1 MIYRLN
7 TTGQVHQDLGLL
19 LRARQQRLTNHQHLR
34 LLPTTRTL
42 TPPSDEISH
51 VSSLQ
56 LYLGDERDCD
66 VARQLL
72 ERMLS
77 VTSLSLKLSDS
88 RLDQYLG
95 SKREAAEKVV
105 ARIFGSANS
114 SHPHRKLKRLRI
126 ENMSFNTSGS
136 TLPTVLPLDNLEHLF
151 LFRCGHT
158 DRLCENISHLKL
170 RLKSFCDLRAYGTS
184 HSGAYDTFL
193 KSLQPLHK
201 LRISYNEVKT
211 DKQSACDWSSILPHA
226 DELRCLDLRDSDQ
239 SLPFL
244 AATRG
249 SLTGF
254 LSFCMNASHLQQL
267 SINGPS
273 LREETWDMPRGLD
286 AFLVSQCFQAL
297 YDTMWLT
304 CQYRNVCAISEA

>member
-1 MIYRLN
+1 MIYRLH
-7 TTGQVHQDLGLL
+7 TTGQVHQDIGLL
-19 LRARQQRLTNHQHLR
+19 LRVRQQRLTNHQHLR
-34 LLPTTRTL
+34 LLLAAQAL

-56 LYLGDERDCD
+56 LYLGNEQDCD

-77 VTSLSLKLSDS
+77 VTSLSLKLSNS
-88 RLDQYLG
+88 RLDQTMG
-95 SKREAAEKVV
+95 GKGDVAQRVV
-105 ARIFGSANS
+105 AKIFGSAKP
-114 SHPHRKLKRLRI
+114 SHPHLKLKRLRI
-126 ENMSFNTSGS
+126 ENMSFKTSGS
-136 TLPTVLPLDNLEHLF
+136 TLPTVLPPDDLEHLF
-151 LFRCGHT
+151 LFACVYT
-158 DRLCENISHLKL
+158 DRLCENISHFKL
-170 RLKSFCDLRAYGTS
+170 RLKSFCDLRAHKTCY
-184 HSGAYDTFL
+184 SGAYDTFL

-201 LRISYNEVKT
+201 LRLSCSGINKEKW
-211 DKQSACDWSSILPHA
+211 SACNWSSILPHA
-226 DELRCLDLRDSDQ
+226 NALRCLDLRDSDQ

-254 LSFCMNASHLQQL
+254 RSFCMTATHLQHL

-286 AFLVSQCFQAL
+286 AFLVSQRYQTL

-304 CQYRNVCAISEA
+304 YQYRNVCVIFEA

>member
-1 MIYRLN
+1 MIYRLH
-7 TTGQVHQDLGLL
+7 TTCPVDQDIGLL

-34 LLPTTRTL
+34 LLLRTQTL

-56 LYLGDERDCD
+56 LYLGNERDCD

-72 ERMLS
+72 TRMLF
-77 VTSLSLKLSDS
+77 VTSLSLKFSIS
-88 RLDQYLG
+88 RLDQTMG
-95 SKREAAEKVV
+95 GKGEVAEKIV
-105 ARIFGSANS
+105 AKIFGSADPS
-114 SHPHRKLKRLRI
+114 CPHRKLKRLRI
-126 ENMSFNTSGS
+126 EDMSFKTSGS
-136 TLPTVLPLDNLEHLF
+136 TLPTVLPLDDLEHLF
-151 LFRCGHT
+151 LSRCAHT
-158 DRLCENISHLKL
+158 DRLCESISHLKL
-170 RLKSFCDLRAYGTS
+170 RLKTFCDLRAYKTS
-184 HSGAYDTFL
+184 YSGAYDTFL

-201 LRISYNEVKT
+201 LRISYDGIET

-226 DELRCLDLRDSDQ
+226 NELRCLDLRDSDQ

-244 AATRG
+244 ATTRG
-249 SLTGF
+249 SLAGF
-254 LSFCMNASHLQQL
+254 LSFCTNALHLQQL

-304 CQYRNVCAISEA
+304 YQCRNVCAIFEA